1 MNLHFENAQEAF
13 EKLYFLI
20 LDKGKTRSNTK
31 YLRNV
36 LIVINNPNNNHINTT
51 WRKWSLKYAN
61 IEWQWYLKATRSI
74 ESIKDHAKMWSVIQ
88 DENGE
93 VNSNYGWQWNRSNQ
107 IDYVINELKRDINTR
122 RAVLTIYD
130 AKENHIFKKDTPC
143 TLSIHFD
150 VEDNRLNMNV
160 VMRSNDLVYGFCYDQ
175 YCFSKLQEMIA
186 EKLNIS
192 IGEYSHFVHNLHI
205 YEKHYDL
212 HLRNKIVF

>member
-36 LIVINNPNNNHINTT
+36 SFVINKPEDNHINTV
-51 WRKWSLKYAN
+51 WRKWSLKYAC
-61 IEWQWYLKATRSI
+61 IEWQWYLEATRSI

-150 VEDNRLNMNV
+150 IEENKLNMNV
-160 VMRSNDLVYGFCYDQ
+160 VMRSNDLVYGFCNDQ
-175 YCFSKLQEMIA
+175 YCFSKLQQMIA
-186 EKLNIS
+186 KKINLN
-192 IGEYSHFVHNLHI
+192 IGEYNHFVHNLHI
-205 YEKHYDL
+205 YEKHFDL
-212 HLRNKIVF
+212 HLRN